1 MSKVWLITGCSSGI
15 GESVAIEALKRGD
28 KVVATS
34 RNLQK
39 LEKAFEKHGKNDSLL
54 LKKIDVT
61 DDFEVIKKTVDE
73 IVGAVGQIDF
83 LINNAGYVE
92 ENLLE
97 FASTKQAYD
106 QFNTN
111 VFGLLSVT
119 RAVLPH
125 MRSKK
130 TGVIVNVSSGAGWDG
145 FPITGLYAASKFAVE
160 GLSIAL
166 RKEVEQFGIKVLVAE
181 PGMTRTEFF
190 QEKNMVKITEHEAYK
205 EMLDG
210 YKNNTALYHGQQP
223 GDPNKLAKLL
233 VDVVRQENGAA
244 NREFP
249 DILPLGED
257 AYYMVKGRAE
267 NGLKTIEEWKD
278 FAFGVKFD

>member
-61 DDFEVIKKTVDE
+61 DDFEVIKKAVDE

-181 PGMTRTEFF
+181 P
-190 QEKNMVKITEHEAYK
+190 A
-205 EMLDG
+205 
-210 YKNNTALYHGQQP
+210 
-223 GDPNKLAKLL
+223 
-233 VDVVRQENGAA
+233 
-244 NREFP
+244 
-249 DILPLGED
+249 
-257 AYYMVKGRAE
+257 
-267 NGLKTIEEWKD
+267 
-278 FAFGVKFD
+278 

>member
-181 PGMTRTEFF
+181 P
-190 QEKNMVKITEHEAYK
+190 EKNMVKITEHEAYK

-267 NGLKTIEEWKD
+267 NGLKTIEKWKD